1 MQLRPGTT
9 GRIQFKVVVILVI
22 LITMIYDPH
31 RGVILLSPHDHLYH
45 RDSWS
50 FSSSS
55 SSRSWWLMIILI
67 SSQSKMTKAGSK
79 GQGLPSG
86 PLLPHGL
93 VLVKNLSTFNL
104 VQQHMDIAPKT
115 WSWSNLSLSTGR
127 WGVQGITWHSWA
139 RRSWK
144 ASSQWHSL
152 SADGSHQCWSISN
165 SIPTIFYFQQVALRQ
180 KTKALATGFGSF
192 VEKNLPPFSRW
203 SEGDKKFSLLQ

>member
-144 ASSQWHSL
+144 ASSQWHLL
-152 SADGSHQCWSISN
+152 SADGSHHFDQSQFHPHHLLW
-165 SIPTIFYFQQVALRQ
+165 PTRSSQAENKSSCNWIWKLCGEKPSPFLEV
-180 KTKALATGFGSF
+180 KSF
-192 VEKNLPPFSRW
+192 SLIEN
-203 SEGDKKFSLLQ
+203 KFSL